1 VCGINDMSVHCDY
14 IDIVCQCAVL
24 RPPREA
30 AQILTSIIGHYL
42 VVAQNLALNFGRL
55 PSTIRVLSFCSAAG
69 DYHPS
74 DFARQSTGI
83 LGS

>member
-1 VCGINDMSVHCDY
+1 MI
-14 IDIVCQCAVL
+14 IARECAVL

-30 AQILTSIIGHYL
+30 AQIPTSIIGHYL
-42 VVAQNLALNFGRL
+42 EVAQNLDLNFGRQ
-55 PSTIRVLSFCSAAG
+55 PSTISVHPFCSAAG

-74 DFARQSTGI
+74 DFAQQSIGI